1 MPENLSVGF
10 QSLLDTPI
18 ISRVRR
24 NHGLEHA
31 TLHVLAERHPGLS
44 IAGHSNPGG
53 FWILGDVSTDEVR
66 LAVDEALKRLR
77 GGEGELAVHPNCGTN
92 FVIAGTAA
100 GVCRPLLVALLT
112 WRTDNPNPGWIT
124 FSKLDFPAPDGP
136 VNRESFRI
144 TLSTNSSTPNPVFA
158 EVYTT
163 V

>member
-53 FWILGDVSTDEVR
+53 FWILGDVSTEEVR
-66 LAVDEALKRLR
+66 SARTCSVACSRPWLR
-77 GGEGELAVHPNCGTN
+77 RTRE
-92 FVIAGTAA
+92 II
-100 GVCRPLLVALLT
+100 GV
-112 WRTDNPNPGWIT
+112 
-124 FSKLDFPAPDGP
+124 S
-136 VNRESFRI
+136 NRD
-144 TLSTNSSTPNPVFA
+144 
-158 EVYTT
+158 
-163 V
+163 